1 MGQEMDWSYYSGE
14 RGPENWYTL
23 CSEFKEAMDNA
34 PLQSPIALKTVY
46 AQKETKKQDAFDY
59 HPEKLRFETSFY
71 NNTIHLIPT
80 EEEKQS
86 RAYWNGKTFVL
97 DDIHAHLPSEHTIDD
112 KYFAIEVHFV
122 HRSKEG
128 EVLVIGV
135 MLETSDTETKGND
148 AKGYAHFFTE
158 EYLNQHHQ
166 LTIDTAKW
174 FPRESDYFQY
184 SGSLTSPPNTGPIN
198 WFIMKNPLSIPVGFA
213 AGFEQSIGKTNR
225 PIQPDLGRPVF
236 LYEK

>member
-1 MGQEMDWSYYSGE
+1 MNWSYHSGE
-14 RGPENWYTL
+14 RGPEHWYTL
-23 CSEFKEAMDNA
+23 CSEFKKAMDEN

-46 AQKETKKQDAFDY
+46 AQKETKKREVFEY
-59 HPEKLRFETSFY
+59 HPEKLMFETSFY
-71 NNTIHLIPT
+71 NNTIHLTPI
-80 EEEKQS
+80 EEGKQS
-86 RAYWNGKTFVL
+86 TAFWNGKPFVL

-135 MLETSDTETKGND
+135 MLETLANEAKETD
-148 AKGYAHFFTE
+148 VEGYTHFFTE
-158 EYLNQHHQ
+158 ENLNHHHR
-166 LTIDTAKW
+166 LTIDIAQW
-174 FPRESDYFQY
+174 LPRESDYFQY
-184 SGSLTSPPNTGPIN
+184 KGSLTSPPNTGPIN
-198 WFIMKNPLSIPVGFA
+198 WFIMKKPLTVPTGLV

-236 LYEK
+236 LYEE